1 MALKRLVQPNGS
13 RIRELREGKD
23 LTQEE
28 LAQRIFR
35 SRYTVWKAENGR
47 LVSKAVMGQI
57 ARALQT
63 SFADVTLPA
72 ESKQATREVAA

>member
-1 MALKRLVQPNGS
+1 MALKRLVQPNS
-13 RIRELREGKD
+13 PRIRELREGKD
-23 LTQEE
+23 LTQGE

-35 SRYTVWKAENGR
+35 SRHTVWKAENDR

-63 SFADVTLPA
+63 SLADVT
-72 ESKQATREVAA
+72 VAAEKRAA

>member
-1 MALKRLVQPNGS
+1 MALKRLVRPNGS
-13 RIRELREGKD
+13 RIRELREGKG

-47 LVSKAVMGQI
+47 LVSKAVMGQL
-57 ARALQT
+57 ARTLKA
-63 SFADVTLPA
+63 SYAEVTLPA
-72 ESKQATREVAA
+72 EEKQAA